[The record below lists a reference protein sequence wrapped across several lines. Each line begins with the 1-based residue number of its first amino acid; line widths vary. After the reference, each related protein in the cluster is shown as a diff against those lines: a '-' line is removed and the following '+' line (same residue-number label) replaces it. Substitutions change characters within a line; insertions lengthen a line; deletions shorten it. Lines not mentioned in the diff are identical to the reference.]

1 MERNELSMGRR
12 SSLSKAAGNL
22 LYGNR
27 LASTGPAASQPINGT
42 STSHVDSIARQ
53 NLASAVEHHGSGRKS
68 LSESLLVDPS
78 SVSGNVSLRKQ
89 FSNDEDAG
97 AKRPKTSGDESP
109 SQVN

>member
-12 SSLSKAAGNL
+12 SSLRKAAGNL
-22 LYGNR
+22 LSGNR
-27 LASTGPAASQPINGT
+27 LATTGPASQPINGT

-97 AKRPKTSGDESP
+97 AKIPKTSGDESP